1 LPVVR
6 EITPIK
12 ENINLECNQE
22 CANDILVFPLS
33 EKNVPHDE
41 RLKFTSR

>member
-12 ENINLECNQE
+12 ENIILECNQE
-22 CANDILVFPLS
+22 CAKDILVFPLS
-33 EKNVPHDE
+33 EKKMYHM
-41 RLKFTSR
+41 TSG

>member
-22 CANDILVFPLS
+22 CAKDILVFSLS

-41 RLKFTSR
+41 G